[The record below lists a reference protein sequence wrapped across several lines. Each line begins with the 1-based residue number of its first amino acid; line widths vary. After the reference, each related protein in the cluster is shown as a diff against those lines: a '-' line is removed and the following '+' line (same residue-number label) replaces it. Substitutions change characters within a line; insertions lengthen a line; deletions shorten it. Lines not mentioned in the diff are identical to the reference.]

1 MRARTSSPV
10 HDFIG
15 REVRM
20 QVRIEDLV
28 LRNQRTM
35 ASLVEQF
42 RQSQDYSEKVLPDPE
57 MAEAHRLT
65 ACELERYL

>member
-10 HDFIG
+10 HVFIG
-15 REVRM
+15 RE
-20 QVRIEDLV
+20 VRIEDLV